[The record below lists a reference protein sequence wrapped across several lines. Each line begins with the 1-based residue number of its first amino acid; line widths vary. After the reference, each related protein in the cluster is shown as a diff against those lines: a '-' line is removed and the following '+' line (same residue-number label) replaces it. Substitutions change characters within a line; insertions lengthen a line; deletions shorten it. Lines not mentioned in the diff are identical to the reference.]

1 MKRSSQI
8 QSSLKTSEASPRFS
22 LPLVVCSLLLVF
34 YSALAFGHYDFDF
47 FTLTL
52 GSSQPDVIAIL
63 SGNDVEFRKTDPDT
77 IVCSPTEKLRK
88 NLKEVIL
95 TFDRDELKKVTAY
108 FKIPVT
114 SSDADPLIRIFQEQ
128 KSSVS
133 SQYGAPSED
142 LEEMKVERIEDRLA
156 WLTRGRAYYRTTWN
170 VGSGARICLWLYGED
185 SGLVLFKSM
194 ESTKK

>member
-8 QSSLKTSEASPRFS
+8 LSSPKTSPPPRFS
-22 LPLVVCSLLLVF
+22 FLLAVCSLLLVF
-34 YSALAFGHYDFDF
+34 HNVQAYDMHDFDF
-47 FTLTL
+47 FTLKL

-63 SGNDVEFRKTDPDT
+63 SGNSVEFGKSPPET
-77 IVCSPTEKLRK
+77 IVCPPTEKLRK

-95 TFDRDELKKVTAY
+95 TFDRDKLKKITVY
-108 FKIPVT
+108 FKIPAT
-114 SSDADPLIRIFQEQ
+114 SSDADSLINIFQEL
-128 KSSVS
+128 KSSVI

-156 WLTRGRAYYRTTWN
+156 WLMRGRAYYRTTWN
-170 VGSGARICLWLYGED
+170 LGSTARICLWLYGAD

-194 ESTKK
+194 ESINK